1 MEVKELKFLLK
12 LIGKNNYCG
21 KISELKPNS
30 KTKISE
36 TQSICRNL
44 CVRELVACSETITKI
59 KINSVGLALLNLNAD
74 DLPVTTDEL
83 KILKACSTEA
93 ITPGKTKVT
102 PAEKREE
109 LITKL
114 VERGLITATAT
125 KIEQVRLTERGK
137 KTLLEEYNAKGTGSV
152 LSLDLLDNY
161 VRFLRKNLC
170 SGSFQSQIKV
180 NEEINSRDPASPS
193 AVGTHGIFNPQG
205 NANRARECSTRQPQ
219 LKTNRQDSSNGKK
232 PSDEDILQT
241 IIGLDRELGTNNYL
255 PIFHLRNKL
264 QPPLSRKELD
274 DALYRLQLQDKLEL
288 SSLVEAVHYTK
299 EQIDAGIPQDVGG
312 SLFFLMVN

>member
-1 MEVKELKFLLK
+1 MKVKELKFLLK
-12 LIGKNNYCG
+12 LIGNNNYCG

-44 CVRELVACSETITKI
+44 CDRELVACSETVTKI
-59 KINSVGLALLNLNAD
+59 KINSAGKALLNLDANN
-74 DLPVTTDEL
+74 LPVTTDEL
-83 KILKACSTEA
+83 KILKACATEV

-114 VERGLITATAT
+114 VKQGLITATAI

-152 LSLDLLDNY
+152 LSLDLLDSY

-170 SGSFQSQIKV
+170 LGSSQYLIKV
-180 NEEINSRDPASPS
+180 SSE
-193 AVGTHGIFNPQG
+193 
-205 NANRARECSTRQPQ
+205 AN
-219 LKTNRQDSSNGKK
+219 NNGKK
-232 PSDEDILQT
+232 PTDEEILQT
-241 IIGLDRELGTNNYL
+241 IIGLDRELGTNKYL

-274 DALYRLQLQDKLEL
+274 DALYRLQRQDKLEL

-299 EQIDAGIPQDVGG
+299 EQVEAGIPQDVGG

>member
-12 LIGKNNYCG
+12 LVGRENYQG
-21 KISELKPNS
+21 KINELKPNS

-36 TQSICRNL
+36 TEKICRTL
-44 CVRELVACSETITKI
+44 CDRELVACSETVTKI
-59 KINSVGLALLNLNAD
+59 KINSAGKALLQVDAD
-74 DLPVTTDEL
+74 NLPVSADEL
-83 KILKACSTEA
+83 KILKACATEV

-102 PAEKREE
+102 PAEKRQE
-109 LITKL
+109 LIASL
-114 VERGLITATAT
+114 AQRGLIASAAT

-137 KTLLEEYNAKGTGSV
+137 KTLLEEYNAKGTSSV

-170 SGSFQSQIKV
+170 SGSSQAQITV
-180 NEEINSRDPASPS
+180 NEEANSN
-193 AVGTHGIFNPQG
+193 GK
-205 NANRARECSTRQPQ
+205 QPQ
-219 LKTNRQDSSNGKK
+219 VKTNGQDTSNGKK
-232 PSDEDILQT
+232 PTDEEILQT
-241 IIGLDRELGTNNYL
+241 IIDLDKELGTNNYL

-274 DALYRLQLQDKLEL
+274 DALYRLQRQDKLEL
-288 SSLVEAVHYTK
+288 SSLVEAVHYSK
-299 EQIDAGIPQDVGG
+299 EQVEAGIPQDVGG

>member
-1 MEVKELKFLLK
+1 MEVKELKFLFK

-44 CVRELVACSETITKI
+44 CDRELVACSQTVTKI
-59 KINSVGLALLNLNAD
+59 KINSAGKALLNLDANN
-74 DLPVTTDEL
+74 LPVTTDEL
-83 KILKACSTEA
+83 KILKACSTEV

-114 VERGLITATAT
+114 VKQGLITATAT

-170 SGSFQSQIKV
+170 SGSSQSQITV
-180 NEEINSRDPASPS
+180 NKEVN
-193 AVGTHGIFNPQG
+193 GNGKKPQI
-205 NANRARECSTRQPQ
+205 
-219 LKTNRQDSSNGKK
+219 KTNGQDTSNGKK
-232 PSDEDILQT
+232 PTDEEILQT
-241 IIGLDRELGTNNYL
+241 IIGLDRELGTDNYL

-274 DALYRLQLQDKLEL
+274 DALYRLQRGDKLEF

-299 EQIDAGIPQDVGG
+299 EQVEAGIPQDVGG

>member
-12 LIGKNNYCG
+12 LVGRENYQG
-21 KISELKPNS
+21 KINELKPNS

-36 TQSICRNL
+36 TEKICRTL
-44 CVRELVACSETITKI
+44 CDRELVACSETITEI
-59 KINSVGLALLNLNAD
+59 KIHSAGKALLQVDAD
-74 DLPVTTDEL
+74 NLPVTADEL
-83 KILKACSTEA
+83 KILKACATKE

-109 LITKL
+109 LITSL

-137 KTLLEEYNAKGTGSV
+137 KTLLEEYNAKGTGLV

-170 SGSFQSQIKV
+170 SGSSQAQITV
-180 NEEINSRDPASPS
+180 NEEANSN
-193 AVGTHGIFNPQG
+193 GK
-205 NANRARECSTRQPQ
+205 QPQ
-219 LKTNRQDSSNGKK
+219 VTTNGQNSNNGKK
-232 PSDEDILQT
+232 PNDEEILQT

-274 DALYRLQLQDKLEL
+274 DALYRLQRQDKLEL
-288 SSLVEAVHYTK
+288 GSLVEAVRYTK
-299 EQIDAGIPQDVGG
+299 EQVEAGIPQDVGG

>member
-12 LIGKNNYCG
+12 LVGRENYQG

-30 KTKISE
+30 KTKVSE
-36 TQSICRNL
+36 TEKICRTL
-44 CVRELVACSETITKI
+44 CDRELVTCSETITKI
-59 KINSVGLALLNLNAD
+59 KIHSAGKALLKVDTDNLAISN
-74 DLPVTTDEL
+74 DEL
-83 KILKACSTEA
+83 KILKACASVA

-102 PAEKREE
+102 PAKKREE
-109 LITKL
+109 LINKL

-125 KIEQVRLTERGK
+125 KIERVLLTDRGK
-137 KTLLEEYNAKGTGSV
+137 KTLLEEYKPQGTNSV
-152 LSLDLLDNY
+152 LSLDLLHNY

-170 SGSFQSQIKV
+170 SGSSQSQITV
-180 NEEINSRDPASPS
+180 NKEFKN
-193 AVGTHGIFNPQG
+193 
-205 NANRARECSTRQPQ
+205 
-219 LKTNRQDSSNGKK
+219 NGKK
-232 PSDEDILQT
+232 PTDEKILQT
-241 IIGLDRELGTNNYL
+241 IIDLDKELGTNNYL

-274 DALYRLQLQDKLEL
+274 EALYRLQRQDKLEL

-299 EQIDAGIPQDVGG
+299 EQIEAGIPQDVGG

>member
-12 LIGKNNYCG
+12 LVGKENYQG

-30 KTKISE
+30 KTKVSE
-36 TQSICRNL
+36 TEKICRTL
-44 CVRELVACSETITKI
+44 CARELVSCSETITKI
-59 KINSVGLALLNLNAD
+59 KIHSAGKALLKVDTDNLAISD
-74 DLPVTTDEL
+74 DEL
-83 KILKACSTEA
+83 KILKACASVA

-109 LITKL
+109 LINKL

-125 KIEQVRLTERGK
+125 KIERVWLTERGK
-137 KTLLEEYNAKGTGSV
+137 KTLLEEYKPKGTNSV

-170 SGSFQSQIKV
+170 SGSSQSQITV
-180 NEEINSRDPASPS
+180 NKEFKNN
-193 AVGTHGIFNPQG
+193 G
-205 NANRARECSTRQPQ
+205 RQPQ
-219 LKTNRQDSSNGKK
+219 LKTNGQDSSNGKK
-232 PSDEDILQT
+232 PADEKILRT
-241 IIGLDRELGTNNYL
+241 IIDLDKELGTNNYL
-255 PIFHLRNKL
+255 PIFYLRNKL
-264 QPPLSRKELD
+264 QLSLSRKELD
-274 DALYRLQLQDKLEL
+274 EALYRLQRQDKLEL

-299 EQIDAGIPQDVGG
+299 EQIEAGIPQDVGG

>member
-12 LIGKNNYCG
+12 LIGRENDRG

-36 TQSICRNL
+36 TEKICRIL
-44 CVRELVACSETITKI
+44 CDRELVTCSETITEI
-59 KINSVGLALLNLNAD
+59 KIHSAGKALLKVDTDNLAISD
-74 DLPVTTDEL
+74 DEL
-83 KILKACSTEA
+83 KILKACASVA

-102 PAEKREE
+102 PAEKREK
-109 LITKL
+109 LINEL

-125 KIEQVRLTERGK
+125 KIERVWLTERGK
-137 KTLLEEYNAKGTGSV
+137 KTLLEEYKPKGTNSV

-170 SGSFQSQIKV
+170 SGSSQSQITV
-180 NEEINSRDPASPS
+180 NKEFKNN
-193 AVGTHGIFNPQG
+193 G
-205 NANRARECSTRQPQ
+205 RQPQ
-219 LKTNRQDSSNGKK
+219 LKTNGQDSSNGKK
-232 PSDEDILQT
+232 PADEKILRT
-241 IIGLDRELGTNNYL
+241 IIDLDKELGTNNYL
-255 PIFHLRNKL
+255 PIFYLRNKL
-264 QPPLSRKELD
+264 QLSLSRKELD
-274 DALYRLQLQDKLEL
+274 EALYRLQRQDKLEL

-299 EQIDAGIPQDVGG
+299 EQIEAGIPQDVGG